1 MDDNDSLRESEL
13 KLARKGQQ
21 LRSIA
26 ATTII
31 ITTKLA
37 PWTSLPAKRNS
48 IIMGMLRSVS
58 P

>member
-37 PWTSLPAKRNS
+37 FGITLNLAS
-48 IIMGMLRSVS
+48 G
-58 P
+58 